1 MKRQH
6 IYGVLAALAIGLTAI
21 FAAMPHSH
29 SAIGEHV
36 GTVTIEVT
44 LPASMVAYM
53 QQAHGDNTDA
63 IIVDSL
69 RKTLP
74 NRFLTD

>member
-36 GTVTIEVT
+36 GQVTIEVT
-44 LPASMVAYM
+44 LPASMVSYM
-53 QQAHGDNTDA
+53 KKAHSNTDA
-63 IIVDSL
+63 VIVDSL